1 MVVDFDDSAG
11 SQELTRFCHSCC
23 ASSFLSCQAFYMGE
37 GDFHDQRYSDMRV
50 VVPFEEPKGFSNSSS
65 SGNNAMSNQQPLFNN
80 NSTKTDDED
89 TNGTVGSCHYQFAL
103 YPTQEFEDSYHT
115 NIPQVMTITVACI
128 FSAMAISFILYD
140 FMVHR
145 RNSKLLKIAARS
157 GAIVSSLFP
166 STVRDRLF
174 AAKEEEKNVKKLG
187 NSDHDKAALNDDTKT
202 SLKAFMSEES
212 AAGRRDSLSMDEVF
226 KKGGHAPSATGG
238 HGSGS
243 SGNDV
248 DGDDTYILKTK
259 PIA

>member
-1 MVVDFDDSAG
+1 V
-11 SQELTRFCHSCC
+11 
-23 ASSFLSCQAFYMGE
+23 GE
-37 GDFHDQRYSDMRV
+37 GDLHDTRYSDMRV

-65 SGNNAMSNQQPLFNN
+65 SSSKNIPMSNQQPLMDGNATAD
-80 NSTKTDDED
+80 SK
-89 TNGTVGSCHYQFAL
+89 VGHCQYQFAL

-115 NIPQVMTITVACI
+115 NIPQAMTITVACI

-145 RNSKLLKIAARS
+145 RNSKILKVAARS

-174 AAKEEEKNVKKLG
+174 AAKEDEKKSKKLG
-187 NSDHDKAALNDDTKT
+187 NSDHDKALPHGDTKT
-202 SLKAFMSEES
+202 NLKAFMSEEG
-212 AAGRRDSLSMDEVF
+212 APGRKNSLSMDEVF
-226 KKGGHAPSATGG
+226 KKGGHAPSVAGG

-243 SGNDV
+243 SDHHV